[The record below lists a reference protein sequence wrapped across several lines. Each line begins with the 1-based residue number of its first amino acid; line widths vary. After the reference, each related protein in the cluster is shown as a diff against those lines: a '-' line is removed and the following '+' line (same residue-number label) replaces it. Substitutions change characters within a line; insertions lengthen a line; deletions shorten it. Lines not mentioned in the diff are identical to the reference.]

1 MTTTPR
7 IRLGMIGGGEGAFI
21 GAVHR
26 SAAAIDGLYTLTAG
40 AFSSTPDKSIR
51 SGIALG
57 LPPDR
62 VYPTWQAMLDAE
74 LKRPAHDRIELVSI
88 VTPNHAHYELA
99 KAFAQAGF
107 HVICDKPLVTTSAQA
122 TDLAAVVAKSGVL
135 FGVTY
140 NYSGYPLIKEA
151 AALIA
156 SGTIGDI
163 RKVFVEYHQGWL
175 ATSLE
180 ASGQKQADW
189 RTDPARAGAGGAVGD
204 IGTHAEHLLTS
215 VTGLHIQSL
224 CADLSSYVP
233 GRKLDDDASI
243 LLRFANGA
251 KGVITVS
258 QICIGEENNLTLRIH
273 GTTGSISWR
282 QEDPNQLTLCTLE
295 GHRRI
300 ITRGTTSSP
309 AAANATRIPSGHPEG
324 FIEAFANIYKSMAHA
339 IHASR
344 TGAPHQPDYPTIHDG
359 IRGVTFIETVVQ
371 SSLQGAKWLPFP
383 Q

>member
-1 MTTTPR
+1 MITTPR

-26 SAAAIDGLYTLTAG
+26 SAAALDGLYALTAG
-40 AFSSTPDKSIR
+40 AFSSSPEKSLR
-51 SGIALG
+51 SGAALG
-57 LPPDR
+57 LPSDR
-62 VYPTWQAMLDAE
+62 VYPSWQAMLEAE
-74 LKRPAHDRIELVSI
+74 LKRPAHDRVELVSI
-88 VTPNHAHYELA
+88 VTPNHAHYEPA

-122 TDLAAVVAKSGVL
+122 TDLAAIVAKSGVH

-151 AALIA
+151 AALVA
-156 SGTIGDI
+156 AGAIGEI

-175 ATSLE
+175 ATPLE

-204 IGTHAEHLLTS
+204 IGTHAEHLLTA
-215 VTGLHIQSL
+215 VTGLHIHSL
-224 CADLSSYVP
+224 CADLSSFVP

-243 LLRFANGA
+243 LLRFTGGA

-258 QICIGEENNLTLRIH
+258 QICVGEENNLTLRVH
-273 GTTGSISWR
+273 GTTGSLSWR
-282 QEDPNQLTLCTLE
+282 QEDPNQLTHCTLD
-295 GHRRI
+295 GQRRI
-300 ITRGTTSSP
+300 ITRGTTSSAP
-309 AAANATRIPSGHPEG
+309 AARATRLPSGHPEG
-324 FIEAFANIYKSMAHA
+324 FIEAFANIYASMAHA
-339 IHASR
+339 IHAPQANS
-344 TGAPHQPDYPTIHDG
+344 PHQPDYPTIQDG

-371 SSLQGAKWLPFP
+371 SATAGAKWLPFP
-383 Q
+383 R